1 MRAIAMKKHNFNAHV
16 IVQLNSIVN
25 KVQNTVYNIRSNYN
39 LFLSHAVTVTSRR
52 YKIDYLH

>member
-25 KVQNTVYNIRSNYN
+25 KVQSTVNNFLSNNN

-52 YKIDYLH
+52 YTIDYLH